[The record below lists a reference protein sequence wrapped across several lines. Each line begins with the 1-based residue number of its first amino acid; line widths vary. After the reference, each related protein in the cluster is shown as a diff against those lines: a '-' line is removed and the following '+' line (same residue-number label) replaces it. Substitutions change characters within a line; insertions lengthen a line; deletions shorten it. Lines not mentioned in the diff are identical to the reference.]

1 MISSEASRIAL
12 LAVPTDE
19 ELMIARH
26 TLKLIGADRFDGLD
40 DSTRIS
46 ARHSL

>member
-1 MISSEASRIAL
+1 VISSEASRIAL

-26 TLKLIGADRFDGLD
+26 TLKLIAADKWDGPG

-46 ARHSL
+46 AEHSP